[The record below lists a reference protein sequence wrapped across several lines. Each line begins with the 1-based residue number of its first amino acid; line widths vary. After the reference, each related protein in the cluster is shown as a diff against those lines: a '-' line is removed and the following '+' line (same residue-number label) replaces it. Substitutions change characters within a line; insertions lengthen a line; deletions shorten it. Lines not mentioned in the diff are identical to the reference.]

1 MATVLSPSA
10 STHRTIA
17 PLLSGTT
24 ESDSVTSPVAGGV
37 YGPGVDSARMDAIRV
52 RVERVDLSVT
62 FSLGRFISDWQSAQ
76 RTFIAGIVREY
87 GALFPT
93 RSQDFVANPSP
104 LLSES
109 WCRYMILGNTAHISL
124 CPDSLQLDFTGLRQ
138 EDVSTTARALLYGA
152 ARLLSTDFNEFG
164 RGSTVFT
171 TNGHLQILDE
181 NVEADAYLVQF
192 VQPRAVDVVESE
204 ADLVYQPSS
213 SIRFTDK
220 ENKFT
225 FRHSIEKSDWLE
237 NGLFVTAQIFMSP
250 DEGLTLENQVN
261 LIARIEELADRATGL
276 TYQKVKDD
284 DVSR

>member
-1 MATVLSPSA
+1 MATVLSTSA

-17 PLLSGTT
+17 PRSSNIIDTA
-24 ESDSVTSPVAGGV
+24 SVTYREAGGAI
-37 YGPGVDSARMDAIRV
+37 GLGVDSAPMDTIRV

-62 FSLGRFISDWQSAQ
+62 FDLGRFIADWQSAQ

-124 CPDSLQLDFTGLRQ
+124 CPDSLQLNFTGLRQ
-138 EDVSTTARALLYGA
+138 EDVSTTVRTILYGA

-181 NVEADAYLVQF
+181 DVEADAYLVQF

-204 ADLVYQPSS
+204 VGLVYQPSS

-237 NGLFVTAQIFMSP
+237 NGLFVTVQIFMSP
-250 DEGLTLENQVN
+250 DESLTLEEQVN
-261 LIARIEELADRATGL
+261 LIARIERLADRATGL
-276 TYQKVKDD
+276 TYQKVQDD

>member
-10 STHRTIA
+10 STQRTIA
-17 PLLSGTT
+17 PISSGTT
-24 ESDSVTSPVAGGV
+24 ETASVASPDAGGV
-37 YGPGVDSARMDAIRV
+37 YGPGVDSALMDAIRV

-62 FSLGRFISDWQSAQ
+62 FALGHFISDWQFAQ

-87 GALFPT
+87 GALFST

-124 CPDSLQLDFTGLRQ
+124 CPDSLQLNFTGLRQ
-138 EDVSTTARALLYGA
+138 EDVSTTVRTILYGA

-181 NVEADAYLVQF
+181 GVEADAYLVQF
-192 VQPRAVDVVESE
+192 VQPRAVDVVKSE
-204 ADLVYQPSS
+204 VDLVYQPSS

-220 ENKFT
+220 ENKFS

-237 NGLFVTAQIFMSP
+237 NGLFVTAQIFISP
-250 DEGLTLENQVN
+250 DESLTLEKQVS
-261 LIARIEELADRATGL
+261 LITRIEELADRATGL
-276 TYQKVKDD
+276 VYQKVKDD